1 MKLGIIGA
9 MDIEVAYIRERM
21 DVTCTSNEAGM
32 RFDEG
37 TLEGLDVVVA
47 KCGVGKVAAASCAQ
61 LLVSRFGATH
71 LINTG
76 IAGAID
82 PSLEIGDIVVAD
94 RCAYYDVDVHH
105 YDYAVGQVP
114 GMPAVFEIDADM
126 YDDLLAASCYID
138 GVPLEG
144 LTVTGDNFICT
155 YEQRR
160 QLWETFH
167 PLCCD
172 MEGAAIGQVAHMNSI
187 PFAVLR
193 TISDKA
199 DGTTSEEL
207 DEKTA
212 KLAARI
218 VCDFAGDLAR

>member
-9 MDIEVAYIRERM
+9 MDIEIALIRERM
-21 DVTCTSNEAGM
+21 DVTSMHAEAGM
-32 RFDEG
+32 EFISG
-37 TLEGLDVVVA
+37 TLEGLDVVLV
-47 KCGVGKVAAASCAQ
+47 KCGVGKVSAAACAQ

-105 YDYAVGQVP
+105 YDYAVGQLP
-114 GMPAVFEIDADM
+114 GMPAVFEVDADM
-126 YDDLLAASCYID
+126 YEDLLAASWYTD

-144 LTVTGDNFICT
+144 LAVTGDNFICT

-160 QLWETFH
+160 QLRETFR

-172 MEGAAIGQVAHMNSI
+172 MEGAAIGQVAHMNGV

-199 DGTTSEEL
+199 DGTTSE
-207 DEKTA
+207 DIDRKA
-212 KLAARI
+212 ANLAAGI
-218 VCDFAGDLAR
+218 ICEFARGLA

>member
-1 MKLGIIGA
+1 MKLGIVGA
-9 MDIEVAYIRERM
+9 MDIEVAHIRECM
-21 DVTCTSNEAGM
+21 DVSCVSNEAGM

-47 KCGVGKVAAASCAQ
+47 KCGVGKVAAAVCAQ

-71 LINTG
+71 LVNMG

-82 PSLEIGDIVVAD
+82 PALEIGDVIVAD
-94 RCAYYDVDVHH
+94 YCVYYDVNVH
-105 YDYAVGQVP
+105 YYAYALGQVP
-114 GMPAVFEIDADM
+114 GMPAVFHADGSLKAALTRASRDA
-126 YDDLLAASCYID
+126 
-138 GVPLEG
+138 GGTQFEG
-144 LTVTGDNFICT
+144 PVVTGDCFIDT
-155 YEQRR
+155 VEERGR
-160 QLWETFH
+160 LRELFR

-172 MEGAAIGQVAHMNSI
+172 MEGAAVGQVAHMNGV
-187 PFAVLR
+187 PYAVLR

-212 KLAARI
+212 DSAARI
-218 VCDFAGDLAR
+218 VRASVRFLAR